1 LALVVGIAM
10 INREFLILVKMKRKL
25 VKAQDDL
32 FKPIVKKLQD
42 VTPKT
47 FLPTKREF
55 EHHKCLEKKVGG
67 FIWSL
72 YHKATLVNSR
82 KAKVNQLSNITSP
95 CYMAY
100 TLKKLIQTNFSSARN
115 A

>member
-1 LALVVGIAM
+1 M

-25 VKAQDDL
+25 VKAQHDL

-42 VTPKT
+42 VTPRT
-47 FLPTKREF
+47 SLPTKREF

-72 YHKATLVNSR
+72 YHKAIVVNIR
-82 KAKVNQLSNITSP
+82 KAKVNQLSNITST
-95 CYMAY
+95 CCMVY
-100 TLKKLIQTNFSSARN
+100 TLKKLIYTIFSSIIKQEMHN
-115 A
+115 LEL

>member
-1 LALVVGIAM
+1 MKGVQQQCFELYCDLMEHIQFD
-10 INREFLILVKMKRKL
+10 ISCWHWDDKQEFSILVEMKRKL

-55 EHHKCLEKKVGG
+55 EHHKCL
-67 FIWSL
+67 
-72 YHKATLVNSR
+72 
-82 KAKVNQLSNITSP
+82 
-95 CYMAY
+95 
-100 TLKKLIQTNFSSARN
+100 
-115 A
+115 